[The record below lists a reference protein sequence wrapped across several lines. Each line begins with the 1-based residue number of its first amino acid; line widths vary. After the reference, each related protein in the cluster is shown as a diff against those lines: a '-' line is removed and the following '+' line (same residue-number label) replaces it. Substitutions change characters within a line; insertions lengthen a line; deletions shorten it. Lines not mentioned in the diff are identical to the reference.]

1 MARRDC
7 GSHESNYADSLLD
20 VARARGF
27 APETAA
33 LDMGYDTEAIHAACE
48 DRECRPIIALKQT
61 PAVKAGKA
69 SPPSCEH
76 GTWTFAGVEPVRNA
90 RSGGA
95 PPESASRASRWAR
108 RTALPGPR
116 LSRARVWQASRMS
129 GRYCRIACEG
139 STGFGS
145 TPS

>member
-48 DRECRPIIALKQT
+48 DWECRPIIALKQT

-76 GTWTFAGVEPVRNA
+76 GTWTFAGAEPVRNA
-90 RSGGA
+90 RSGGPHRRVQA
-95 PPESASRASRWAR
+95 GLPGGQGGPPYRARASVEREF
-108 RTALPGPR
+108 GR
-116 LSRARVWQASRMS
+116 LQ
-129 GRYCRIACEG
+129 E
-139 STGFGS
+139 
-145 TPS
+145 